1 MSNNDNTT
9 TAYRHTPGYVNWSCG
24 FFSGA
29 DNPKT
34 VFKSDLPEWGM
45 MFVIDM
51 DDDRKQLWCT
61 LADMCDP
68 MPESGTLYP
77 ARLRELAGTTPALL
91 TWLTDLVN
99 VVRRFE
105 TDNPGIEPPLDL
117 DVRPEYTP
125 YDDCGRPLFALHSPG
140 FTNYE
145 LGGVRL
151 RFASTFQPLGMKFA
165 AGLSAADEDEGA
177 MYKTIASLEPVG
189 VFDLRGSD
197 ELARI
202 TRQCERS
209 LAPWLNDCADA
220 VEWIEQYH

>member
-1 MSNNDNTT
+1 MNNNDNTT
-9 TAYRHTPGYVNWSCG
+9 TAYRHTPGYVNWDCG

-45 MFVIDM
+45 SLVVEM
-51 DDDRKQLWCT
+51 DDDRKELWCT
-61 LADMCDP
+61 LTGSEVCIPDFDHMN
-68 MPESGTLYP
+68 P

-117 DVRPEYTP
+117 EVRPEYTP
-125 YDDCGRPLFALHSPG
+125 DNDCGRPLFALHSPG

-145 LGGVRL
+145 LGGARL
-151 RFASTFQPLGMKFA
+151 RFASTFQPLGMKFT
-165 AGLSAADEDEGA
+165 AGLTAADEDKGA
-177 MYKTIASLEPVG
+177 MYKTIVPLEPVG
-189 VFDLRGSD
+189 AFDLRGSD

-209 LAPWLNDCADA
+209 LAP
-220 VEWIEQYH
+220 

>member
-1 MSNNDNTT
+1 MSNNENTT
-9 TAYRHTPGYVNWSCG
+9 TDYKHTPGYVDWDCE

-45 MFVIDM
+45 MFVIEM
-51 DDDRKQLWCT
+51 DDDRKQLSCT
-61 LADMCDP
+61 LAGMCDP
-68 MPESGTLYP
+68 MPEPGTLYS
-77 ARLRELAGTTPALL
+77 ARLRELAKTTPALL

-125 YDDCGRPLFALHSPG
+125 DDDCGRPLFALHSPG
-140 FTNYE
+140 FTDYE
-145 LGGVRL
+145 LGGARL
-151 RFASTFQPLGMKFA
+151 RFASTFQPLGMKFT
-165 AGLSAADEDEGA
+165 AGLI
-177 MYKTIASLEPVG
+177 YKDTTETIASLEPVG
-189 VFDLRGSD
+189 VFCLRGSD

-202 TRQCERS
+202 TRQCERN

-220 VEWIEQYH
+220 AEWIEQYH